1 MAAKAEDVAR
11 NYPSRRLPGVHE
23 MRLAWKTPL
32 ICQANGMAAGA
43 RGERKAM
50 IMLGILS
57 LDTAFQRIPGDVGNP
72 DSYPFAAQVRVVRG
86 ADSTAVVKDGIID
99 EALLQSFIAA
109 AVALEKQGAS
119 AIVSTCGFLI
129 TAQSRIAAAV
139 QIPVMLSALSMYPV
153 VHATTPGRIG
163 ILTASQSALGAAA
176 LDAAGANMPDV
187 VIQGMQHEPDFA
199 ATFLVQRDQQRRSFD
214 RAAMERSV
222 VAAALDL
229 QARAPD
235 LRAII
240 LECGNLPPYA
250 QALRAATGLPIY
262 HLLDAAI
269 WMMAANSGT
278 KHSMA

>member
-1 MAAKAEDVAR
+1 
-11 NYPSRRLPGVHE
+11 
-23 MRLAWKTPL
+23 
-32 ICQANGMAAGA
+32 
-43 RGERKAM
+43 M

-163 ILTASQSALGAAA
+163 ILTASQSALGR
-176 LDAAGANMPDV
+176 LHWMRQGPICPMWSSKECSMSRILPRLSSSSGISSAGPLTGRPWKGPLWPPHWTCRPAHPICARLSSNVETCRPMRRPCV
-187 VIQGMQHEPDFA
+187 R
-199 ATFLVQRDQQRRSFD
+199 QRACQSIICS
-214 RAAMERSV
+214 M
-222 VAAALDL
+222 
-229 QARAPD
+229 
-235 LRAII
+235 LRF
-240 LECGNLPPYA
+240 G
-250 QALRAATGLPIY
+250 
-262 HLLDAAI
+262 
-269 WMMAANSGT
+269 
-278 KHSMA
+278 